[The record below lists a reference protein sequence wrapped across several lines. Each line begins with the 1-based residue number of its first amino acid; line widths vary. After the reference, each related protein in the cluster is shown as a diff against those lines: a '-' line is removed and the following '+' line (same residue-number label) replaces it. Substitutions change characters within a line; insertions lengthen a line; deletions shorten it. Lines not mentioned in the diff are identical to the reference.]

1 MVQGPSFA
9 AIATLG
15 DLSVP
20 IQERVRVARHLKNLI
35 IGHDQRKALAVR
47 HGIVQHLADIIASG
61 SKGKRRLELNGVSL
75 SAHADHANAE
85 EALRLQAILIIGS
98 LASGGQAQPLC
109 AADIPKLLVETLPGE
124 HASRLSIATL
134 QALLALASFWS
145 TTDEN
150 LDYDFWSAL
159 FNDDSLNVFK
169 SILTQNVKGSAAQQQ
184 ITLVA
189 ELIAALPEE
198 SCSGI
203 KALLTSCGLLDTLA
217 ALLVSHAVQNKIVSY
232 RGDRSRL
239 PYAPPGE
246 WLPSVLAAVAAIIHG
261 SSYRA
266 HRFIL
271 ASTIRDLFSQAETD
285 STEQRTM
292 LGPRHGFVSFYES
305 KLPPLHVPASKSV
318 SHGSASGAFPALRA
332 LQNSKHGNGNTEA
345 SVLVSDID
353 HSNAVCGW
361 LLVLTRSLRGY
372 NRLRA
377 LRLLALVSNAIEA
390 EPAGMSTKAEY
401 AQKTRERQRQLS
413 LLAVPL
419 AVQLVQVAND
429 TKPKDKINEQQELK
443 LIKEQACS
451 VLSLLIRGVK
461 DLQIAAVE
469 AGAIKH
475 VCPFLK
481 KSFDNVVPAK
491 PMWSARPGMQLD
503 ANTPPS
509 CRPGSLT
516 FPPEVGHAMRCREST
531 LKALEAIAAKEDLHR
546 KAIIDFGVVSCI
558 IDSLK
563 PLPENIPIE
572 AHGRAQVT
580 PKDGNTTRVI
590 LAACRAAQ
598 SMSRSVSV
606 LRTSLID
613 GGIAKPL
620 ISLLNHESL
629 DVQIAATDV
638 CCNLLPDFS
647 PMREDLSEGN
657 VVRTLAEHAR
667 SNSPEL
673 RLSSLWA
680 LKHLVY
686 NCPKEV
692 KLAALEELGT
702 GWLVGIIQG
711 EQRETIGGGVSVG
724 LSTPNA
730 AGEQVDLLNPS
741 SMELDEP
748 TNEED
753 EAMDEDDEDG
763 EMLFDEVSSTH
774 YQASQMRSTL
784 NPPAPAFNPKRF
796 LSSIREMEQSGE
808 YASRR
813 DEAKIQQQALDFIRN
828 FINGEDCMALSD
840 HLMNAIGSAKV
851 YELLTAKLSP
861 VTRSGGRQVY
871 NTTELVLS
879 TIHVLIHLANASAKH
894 RQLII
899 AQKPLLQAMLPHFN
913 HVDHRVRVMS
923 VWAVNSLTYIE
934 DGDDRRDARQRSQE
948 LKAVGIEQAV
958 RALQGDHN
966 LDVRERVKT
975 AIRQFE
981 TL

>member
-20 IQERVRVARHLKNLI
+20 IQERLQVARHLKNVI
-35 IGHDQRKALAVR
+35 VGHEQRKALAVQ

-75 SAHADHANAE
+75 SAHADHATAE

-124 HASRLSIATL
+124 HASRLTIATL
-134 QALLALASFWS
+134 QALKALASFWS
-145 TTDEN
+145 TTDET
-150 LDYDFWSAL
+150 LEYDFWSAL
-159 FNDDSLNVFK
+159 FNEESLAVFK
-169 SILTQNVKGSAAQQQ
+169 SILLHTVKGPAAQQQ
-184 ITLVA
+184 VALVA
-189 ELIAALPEE
+189 EIIAALPEE
-198 SCSGI
+198 NCSGP
-203 KALLTSCGLLDTLA
+203 KTLFTSCGLLDTLA
-217 ALLVSHAVQNKIVSY
+217 ALLVSHAVQNKIVWY

-239 PYAPPGE
+239 PQAPPGN
-246 WLPSVLAAVAAIIHG
+246 WLPSVLAAIAAIIHG

-271 ASTIRDLFSQAETD
+271 APAVRDLFLQSETD
-285 STEQRTM
+285 TTEQRTM
-292 LGPRHGFVSFYES
+292 LSPRHGFVTFNES
-305 KLPPLHVPASKSV
+305 KLPPLHIPASKTV
-318 SHGSASGAFPALRA
+318 SHGPVSGAFPALRT
-332 LQNSKHGNGNTEA
+332 LQNSKQGNGNAEA
-345 SVLVSDID
+345 SILVSDID

-361 LLVLTRSLRGY
+361 LLVLTRSMRGY
-372 NRLRA
+372 QRLSA
-377 LRLLALVSNAIEA
+377 LRLLALA
-390 EPAGMSTKAEY
+390 EI

-429 TKPKDKINEQQELK
+429 SKTQDTGTEQQELK
-443 LIKEQACS
+443 LIREQACS
-451 VLSLLIRGVK
+451 VLALLIGSVK
-461 DLQIAAVE
+461 EFQIAAVE

-475 VCPFLK
+475 VCPILK
-481 KSFDNVVPAK
+481 KSFDNVVAAK
-491 PMWSARPGMQLD
+491 PMWSARPDMQPD
-503 ANTPPS
+503 ANMPAS
-509 CRPGSLT
+509 CQPGSLT
-516 FPPEVGHAMRCREST
+516 FPPGVGHAMRCRESA
-531 LKALEAIAAKEDLHR
+531 LRALEAIAAKEDLHR

-563 PLPENIPIE
+563 PLPENIPVE
-572 AHGRAQVT
+572 AHGRVQVT
-580 PKDGNTTRVI
+580 PKDGNTTRVV

-629 DVQIAATDV
+629 TIQIAATDV

-748 TNEED
+748 TNEDD
-753 EAMDEDDEDG
+753 EAMDEGDEDG
-763 EMLFDEVSSTH
+763 EMLFDEASSTH

-784 NPPAPAFNPKRF
+784 NPPAPAFNTKRF

-894 RQLII
+894 RQLLI